1 MFPETRLV
9 AELNGFFTMSDVTST
24 TRKPRK
30 TDKISVQQKD
40 LLEQSADQGDASEEL
55 TSPASP
61 APRYML
67 ESVNN
72 VLRLLLMFRRTN
84 QIRLSDAKEELG
96 VGHST
101 VHRLLAMLV
110 YHGFVTQDP
119 VSRIYKPGNA
129 LVEVGLAAV
138 QRMDIRTIA
147 RPVLEELA
155 AETGETVQLAI
166 LENGNVRYIDAIESN
181 QALRVSVPVGNVFA
195 AYASSAG
202 KAMLAELPIETVRT
216 LYPRDPLQ
224 SFTGNTITQWLALE
238 EELDEVRK
246 RGYATNF
253 EESQS
258 GVCSVA
264 TAVRHATR
272 GPVAALGIA
281 TPVTRMNPKQ
291 VRRLSELVM
300 DGAKRIATRI
310 VD

>member
-1 MFPETRLV
+1 
-9 AELNGFFTMSDVTST
+9 MSDFQST
-24 TRKPRK
+24 TRKIDRVSATQK
-30 TDKISVQQKD
+30 LVEAQQVADTDSTD
-40 LLEQSADQGDASEEL
+40 ESA
-55 TSPASP
+55 TSQSP

-72 VLRLLLMFRRTN
+72 VLRLLLMFRRTS

-166 LENGNVRYIDAIESN
+166 FEDGNVRYIDAIESS
-181 QALRVSVPVGNVFA
+181 QALRVSVPVGKVFA

-202 KAMLAELPIETVRT
+202 KAILAELPIESVRAM
-216 LYPRDPLQ
+216 YPRGPLQ
-224 SFTGNTITQWLALE
+224 SFTSNTITQWLALE
-238 EELDEVRK
+238 EELEEVRK

-264 TAVRHATR
+264 TAIRHPTR
-272 GPVAALGIA
+272 GLVAALGISA
-281 TPVTRMNPKQ
+281 PVTRMNPKQ
-291 VRRLSELVM
+291 VRRLSELVI
-300 DGAKRIATRI
+300 DGAERVASSLVK
-310 VD
+310 

>member
-1 MFPETRLV
+1 
-9 AELNGFFTMSDVTST
+9 MSDTASA

-30 TDKISVQQKD
+30 ADKISGLQKD
-40 LLEQSADQGDASEEL
+40 LLNQPATNGELADEAAAP
-55 TSPASP
+55 TSS

-72 VLRLLLMFRRTN
+72 VLRLLLMFRHSN

-147 RPVLEELA
+147 RPILEELA
-155 AETGETVQLAI
+155 SETGETVQLAL
-166 LENGNVRYIDAIESN
+166 LEDGNVRYIDAIESN

-195 AYASSAG
+195 AYASSVG
-202 KAMLAELPIETVRT
+202 KAMLAELPIEAVRA

-224 SFTGNTITQWLALE
+224 SFTGNTITQRLALE

-264 TAVRHATR
+264 TAIRHPTR
-272 GPVAALGIA
+272 GPVAALGIS

-300 DGAKRIATRI
+300 AGAERVARS
-310 VD
+310 VVN

>member
-1 MFPETRLV
+1 MQNATPVDEGGVKQALPT
-9 AELNGFFTMSDVTST
+9 
-24 TRKPRK
+24 
-30 TDKISVQQKD
+30 
-40 LLEQSADQGDASEEL
+40 
-55 TSPASP
+55 
-61 APRYML
+61 PRYML

-119 VSRIYKPGNA
+119 VSRIYKPGKA
-129 LVEVGLAAV
+129 LLEVGLAAV

-147 RPVLEELA
+147 RPVLEKLA
-155 AETGETVQLAI
+155 AETGETVQLAV
-166 LENGNVRYIDAIESN
+166 LEDGNVRYIDAIESN

-195 AYASSAG
+195 AYASSVG
-202 KAMLAELPIETVRT
+202 KAMLAEMPLEAVSA
-216 LYPRDPLQ
+216 LFHRDSLQ

-264 TAVRHATR
+264 AAIRHPTR
-272 GPVAALGIA
+272 GSFGALGIA
-281 TPVTRMNPKQ
+281 APVTRMNPKQ
-291 VRRLSELVM
+291 VRRLSELVI
-300 DGAKRIATRI
+300 DAAERVSRSL
-310 VD
+310 V